1 MEIAFAHATERV
13 TANKV
18 DPTQKIDGKNSRAGN
33 PYNGFY
39 RLSKKDQSLEA
50 GDEYFIK
57 VPINKTEFFFEAL
70 AARIIAKFKE
80 KNVIPVEY
88 QHLFV
93 TAEPVTIYDGDK
105 ETKALASKK
114 AKVTELFKLFF
125 PWEESKLRSNKLEKF
140 DNKYLYQLITSF
152 KSANSGLSMVIFMS
166 LLLGDYSVHSGNVF
180 GISGDDGKLS
190 FGKLDFGAAFRD
202 FAKNKSLIKPHEY
215 EVNLYKKWY
224 KNYLEYYLRIPGFKA
239 SLEEVRE
246 KFSEA
251 DIDKIKR
258 CFNDGFDECY
268 TFFDLNN
275 HQAMCQKLSKYSG
288 IDFADQQRRESQF
301 GTIISDRLTSPLVTT
316 EAGENVKTYKK
327 YNTIE
332 NPVYELRTFHGQ
344 VCVGEQKPLSAKSN
358 SAEINLWAILKSNYE
373 HKKDDT
379 SDDIKAIF
387 TSLMKIYAHMLG
399 KNASKEMV
407 HDAGLR
413 AKKYH
418 ILNQLINGVSDI
430 LISEESNE
438 LNGSKYKQVMEKFDA
453 IERNGGLSIL
463 DIHSSKGK
471 ALLRKLV
478 EVVLYPLLF
487 VVSFVFPNA
496 KDLLAP
502 KSAALFNQAKNTLT
516 QTSEIQFNAQFQNQ
530 LEAGQQMEAH
540 PTK

>member
-1 MEIAFAHATERV
+1 MEIAFAHVTERV

-18 DPTQKIDGKNSRAGN
+18 DPAQKIDGKNSRDGN

-57 VPINKTEFFFEAL
+57 VPIDKTEFFFEAL
-70 AARIIAKFKE
+70 AARIIAKLKE
-80 KNVIPVEY
+80 KNIIPQEY

-93 TAEPVTIYDGDK
+93 TAEPVIIIDGDK
-105 ETKALASKK
+105 KTKALASKK

-125 PWEESKLRSNKLEKF
+125 PWEESKLRNNKLEKF

-152 KSANSGLSMVIFMS
+152 KSANSGLSMVIFIS

-202 FAKNKSLIKPHEY
+202 FTKNKSLIKPHEY
-215 EVNLYKKWY
+215 EANLYKKWY
-224 KNYLEYYLRIPGFKA
+224 KNYIEYYLRIPGFKA

-246 KFSEA
+246 KFSEG
-251 DIDKIKR
+251 DIGKIKR
-258 CFNDGFDECY
+258 CFNEGFDECY
-268 TFFDLNN
+268 TFFELNN

-301 GTIISDRLTSPLVTT
+301 ETALSDRLTSPLVAT

-332 NPVYELRTFHGQ
+332 NPVYELNNCNRQ
-344 VCVGEQKPLSAKSN
+344 ACDGEQKPLLTKSH
-358 SAEINLWAILKSNYE
+358 SVETNLWAILKSNYE

-379 SDDIKAIF
+379 SDDIKAVF

-399 KNASKEMV
+399 KNASKRMV
-407 HDAGLR
+407 HNADLR
-413 AKKYH
+413 TEKYD
-418 ILNQLINGVSDI
+418 ILHQLIQGIGNI
-430 LISEESNE
+430 LITEGSNE
-438 LNGSKYKQVMEKFDA
+438 LKGSKYKQVVEQFEA
-453 IERNGGLSIL
+453 IEKDGGLNIL
-463 DIHSSKGK
+463 DKHSSEVMEI
-471 ALLRKLV
+471 LRTLV
-478 EVVLYPLLF
+478 NWFLVLI
-487 VVSFVFPNA
+487 SFVSPNV
-496 KDLLAP
+496 KNLLAP
-502 KSAALFNQAKNTLT
+502 KSATLFNQAKNTLT
-516 QTSEIQFNAQFQNQ
+516 QTSETQFNAQFQDQ
-530 LEAGQQMEAH
+530 LAIGQQIESH